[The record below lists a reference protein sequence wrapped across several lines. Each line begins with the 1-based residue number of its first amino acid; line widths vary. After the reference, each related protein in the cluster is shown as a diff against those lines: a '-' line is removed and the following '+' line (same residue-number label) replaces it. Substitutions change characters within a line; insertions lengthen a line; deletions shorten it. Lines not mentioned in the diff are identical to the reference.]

1 MIPDN
6 KTRRPQAR
14 MQEILDAGLALA
26 KEKGFNKVTRTDV
39 AARAGMGVG
48 TINFHFGNMDQLQRK
63 IMREAVNRGVLRVLA
78 QGLAVKHP
86 EALKAPDSLRE
97 RAADLIRG

>member
-14 MQEILDAGLALA
+14 MQEILDAGLKLA
-26 KEKGFNKVTRTDV
+26 EEKGFNKVTRTDV
-39 AARAGMGVG
+39 AAAAGMGVG
-48 TINFHFGNMDQLQRK
+48 TINFHFGNMEQLQRK
-63 IMREAVNRGVLRVLA
+63 IMREAANRGVLRVLA
-78 QGLAVKHP
+78 QGLAVNHT
-86 EALKAPDSLRE
+86 EALKAPDEMRA

>member
-1 MIPDN
+1 MISDN

-26 KEKGFNKVTRTDV
+26 EEKGFNKVTRTDV
-39 AARAGMGVG
+39 ATRAGMGVG

-63 IMREAVNRGVLRVLA
+63 IMREAVNRGALRVLA
-78 QGLAVKHP
+78 QGLAVNHT
-86 EALKAPDSLRE
+86 EALKAPDKMRE